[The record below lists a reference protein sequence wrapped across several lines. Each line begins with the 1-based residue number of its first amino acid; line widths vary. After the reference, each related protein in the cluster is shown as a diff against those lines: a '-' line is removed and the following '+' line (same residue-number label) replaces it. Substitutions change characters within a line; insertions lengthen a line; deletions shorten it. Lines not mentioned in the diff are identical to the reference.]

1 MVEKEEYNPFEG
13 IQGLEGCSLTG
24 LGSALPEQRT
34 VVTPTERQLALW
46 RQARGGAVMDPRYK
60 IDILEKIYS
69 GDPAAKPFL
78 DQEIP
83 VEVPTTLRCQTAD
96 MVLRRQQ
103 RELGLIAHALTT
115 GLNDLEGASTHF
127 LSAVEEIG
135 EGPVRERLLQAHRE
149 MTQASTHPLGHALRM
164 LVSRFNDAANKRR
177 QNLALSISDKM
188 LAQQIRAAPLGYDS
202 LLASSLQPAIQAST
216 SRQQNN
222 LLIVALQNNSRPAT
236 SRRSR
241 SPVRR
246 YQSQDGQQK
255 QQTRQQQQPFRRGS
269 RGGRGFSR
277 GSRGTRGTRG
287 GRPFF
292 TRRS

>member
-1 MVEKEEYNPFEG
+1 
-13 IQGLEGCSLTG
+13 
-24 LGSALPEQRT
+24 
-34 VVTPTERQLALW
+34 
-46 RQARGGAVMDPRYK
+46 
-60 IDILEKIYS
+60 
-69 GDPAAKPFL
+69 
-78 DQEIP
+78 
-83 VEVPTTLRCQTAD
+83 

-149 MTQASTHPLGHALRM
+149 MTQASTHALRM
-164 LVSRFNDAANKRR
+164 LGSRFNDAANKRR
-177 QNLALSISDKM
+177 QNLALPISDKM

-216 SRQQNN
+216 FRQQNN
-222 LLIVALQNNSRPAT
+222 LLIGALRNTPRPAT
-236 SRRSR
+236 RGRSR

-246 YQSQDGQQK
+246 YQSQDGQQQ

-269 RGGRGFSR
+269 RGFSR

-287 GRPFF
+287 GRPSF
-292 TRRS
+292 TRRLWLPGPLDREKRLVGQPTQHLVLRS